1 LIASG
6 ELNSIVF
13 AIMSYC
19 EIIIFAPSSLLLLI
33 LFDGVDCEQF
43 SVDVVVLIA
52 VVAWFMLVLID

>member
-1 LIASG
+1 
-6 ELNSIVF
+6 
-13 AIMSYC
+13 MSSC